1 MVQYMSAKVIGL
13 VAFFAVCVSTIV
25 GCAKNSDSG
34 NDNPPDN
41 GGSGYYN
48 PNYTTCSLTKNGKID
63 TSCCYGYPIDET
75 CPDYFLKL
83 PYGRAAS
90 QTSFPIA
97 YDYSSTD
104 TFKKGFLWGLA
115 SSAYQVVGAYN
126 HGGRGASVEEKFLR
140 PKGAKIF
147 G

>member
-1 MVQYMSAKVIGL
+1 MVQYMSAKVIGS
-13 VAFFAVCVSTIV
+13 VALFAVSVSTII

-41 GGSGYYN
+41 GGSDYHN
-48 PNYTTCSLTKNGKID
+48 PNYTTCELTDANDIIN

-75 CPDYFLKL
+75 CPDRFIKL

-104 TFKKGFLWGLA
+104 TFKKGFLWG
-115 SSAYQVVGAYN
+115 
-126 HGGRGASVEEKFLR
+126 
-140 PKGAKIF
+140 
-147 G
+147 